1 MENTVRWKR
10 RACFWGAVL
19 FLWFLIIK
27 KKSTAGIERKR
38 EKEKSERSKV
48 RSDMWK
54 SVYFDKISFRGCR
67 FIRAGM
73 YKQHPAYYWFFT
85 LCFYPKYTYDLKPG
99 WKTFLAQLNCIQPFT
114 ESADILSYERVCL
127 IPTLSVL
134 LQPYI
139 FPKQIRWNSYMLFK
153 NVTKIIDVAEAA
165 QLCDL
170 TYGIIGVFKQ
180 LLTVLQSHMV
190 KILNRSFTH
199 TSLKSQNKSLFGHTC
214 DFRQLI

>member
-1 MENTVRWKR
+1 
-10 RACFWGAVL
+10 
-19 FLWFLIIK
+19 
-27 KKSTAGIERKR
+27 
-38 EKEKSERSKV
+38 
-48 RSDMWK
+48 
-54 SVYFDKISFRGCR
+54 
-67 FIRAGM
+67 
-73 YKQHPAYYWFFT
+73 
-85 LCFYPKYTYDLKPG
+85 
-99 WKTFLAQLNCIQPFT
+99 
-114 ESADILSYERVCL
+114 
-127 IPTLSVL
+127 
-134 LQPYI
+134 
-139 FPKQIRWNSYMLFK
+139 MLFK